1 MIKFVSGASEPLR
14 VAEPVAMTSSVPVR
28 LSFDDIYDA
37 HFTFVW
43 QNLRRLGVR
52 PEAID
57 DAVQDVFVVIHRHLA
72 DQDRYTSIKAWL
84 CGISVRVAS
93 EYRRRRSR
101 KEGRLEP
108 LTMDVRDEE
117 RPTPFDDAAQ
127 SEAARVFETIV
138 AQLSED
144 HRTVFILAEVEQM
157 TARAIGEALGVNMN
171 TVNSRLRVARQRFE
185 ELVAAHVATTKGQ
198 GGGR

>member
-1 MIKFVSGASEPLR
+1 MSGPA
-14 VAEPVAMTSSVPVR
+14 AVR
-28 LSFDDIYDA
+28 LSFDDIYDQ

-52 PEAID
+52 PESID
-57 DAVQDVFVVIHRHLA
+57 DAVQDVFIVIHRHLA

-84 CGISVRVAS
+84 CGISVRIAS

-108 LTMDVRDEE
+108 LTIDVHDDQ

-127 SEAARVFETIV
+127 SQAARLFESIV
-138 AQLSED
+138 SQLNED

-157 TARAIGEALGVNMN
+157 TARAIGEALGVNMH
-171 TVNSRLRVARQRFE
+171 TVNSRLRVARQKFE
-185 ELVAAHVATTKGQ
+185 ELVAAHAAAAG